1 MWQTMEGSLP
11 SGNSVISKEEIFI
24 TKDLRYEKFVQKSES
39 VQSCYR
45 VAIVARRKMVWGS
58 STFAPGARRFLTVDV
73 RVRRRRGECTRRSV
87 ASQSNDIQ
95 SILY

>member
-1 MWQTMEGSLP
+1 MEGSLP

-45 VAIVARRKMVWGS
+45 VAIVARRKMVPYGTVQLLPQVQGGS
-58 STFAPGARRFLTVDV
+58 LLWTFVSEGGMENAREGLWQIKTFK
-73 RVRRRRGECTRRSV
+73 E
-87 ASQSNDIQ
+87 SQ
-95 SILY
+95 LCAA